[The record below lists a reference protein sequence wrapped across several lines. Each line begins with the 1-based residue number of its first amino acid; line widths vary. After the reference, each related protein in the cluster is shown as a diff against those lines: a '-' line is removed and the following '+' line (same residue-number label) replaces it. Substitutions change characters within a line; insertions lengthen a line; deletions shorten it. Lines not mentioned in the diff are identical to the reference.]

1 MYSAT
6 NVELVTRSRTE
17 HLSDQ
22 DKLKSK
28 GNSVFEKLY
37 KLLKSVHKQQ
47 QRELMEFMM
56 DSMCLISLYLVSR
69 TKIEG
74 AESRLLLISPHYFH
88 SGSRTPLQS
97 FLGIAEQHTTHN
109 GVRASA
115 ARTHTH
121 THPPA
126 APFLISTHCFALV
139 FPLE

>member
-1 MYSAT
+1 
-6 NVELVTRSRTE
+6 
-17 HLSDQ
+17 
-22 DKLKSK
+22 
-28 GNSVFEKLY
+28 
-37 KLLKSVHKQQ
+37 
-47 QRELMEFMM
+47 MEFMM